1 MRQSLGEVMNSAAR
15 TASEIASCLSTDRL
29 DMAILRIGDLMDQT
43 SYLVARWDARLPKKS
58 KDNLFR
64 AREQLRSSH
73 EVLSGNAGAV
83 LTLEDKAR
91 LAWVG
96 RRVSEIF
103 NEEYGAAVE
112 AAEARNK

>member
-1 MRQSLGEVMNSAAR
+1 MN
-15 TASEIASCLSTDRL
+15 
-29 DMAILRIGDLMDQT
+29 QT

-58 KDNLFR
+58 KDNLSR
-64 AREQLRSSH
+64 AREPLRSAH

-83 LTLEDKAR
+83 LTPEDKAR

-103 NEEYGAAVE
+103 NEEHGAAVE